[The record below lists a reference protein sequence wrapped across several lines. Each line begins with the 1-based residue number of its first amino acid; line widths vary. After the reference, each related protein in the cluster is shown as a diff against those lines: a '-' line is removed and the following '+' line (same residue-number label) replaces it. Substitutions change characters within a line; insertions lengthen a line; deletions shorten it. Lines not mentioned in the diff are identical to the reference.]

1 MCMLCRKEDGVLR
14 IMEVDQVRKMI
25 AMPKC
30 KDIIFKIIF
39 ELIFSF
45 SNRVNMWFSHNITN
59 VPSKQ
64 KENLPGLPTKVKI

>member
-1 MCMLCRKEDGVLR
+1 
-14 IMEVDQVRKMI
+14 MEVDQVRKMI

-45 SNRVNMWFSHNITN
+45 SNRVNMWFSRNITS

-64 KENLPGLPTKVKI
+64 RENLPKVKI

>member
-1 MCMLCRKEDGVLR
+1 
-14 IMEVDQVRKMI
+14 MI